1 MPNSIRE
8 QILQAVTGLLL
19 PVAAAEGAHLLRSP
33 STGIPREQSPALL
46 VFPESDAITQ
56 RPNDRVE
63 RQLVVRL
70 VALARETT
78 GEAPETIADRLL
90 VAAHAALLGGVN
102 TNANF
107 GGLCLGI
114 KELDCEWDVEDA
126 DALAAAIP
134 ARYQITYRTL
144 AHDLASQG

>member
-19 PVAAAEGAHLLRSP
+19 PVANAEGSHVLRSP
-33 STGIPREQSPALL
+33 TTGITREQSPALL
-46 VFPESDAITQ
+46 LFPESDAITQ

-70 VALARETT
+70 LALARETGT
-78 GEAPETIADRLL
+78 EAPEAIADRLL
-90 VAAHAALLGGVN
+90 VAAHAALFADLNLGGL
-102 TNANF
+102 A
-107 GGLCLGI
+107 LGI

-126 DALAAAIP
+126 DATATAIP

-144 AHDLASQG
+144 AHDIAHQG

>member
-8 QILQAVTGLLL
+8 QILQAVTGLLVS
-19 PVAAAEGAHLLRSP
+19 VAAAAGAQVRRSP
-33 STGIPREQSPALL
+33 PAGITREQSPALL

-63 RQLVVRL
+63 RQLVVRV
-70 VALARETT
+70 VALARETG
-78 GEAPETIADRLL
+78 GEAPEVIADRLL
-90 VAAHAALLGGVN
+90 VAAHAALLADVN
-102 TNANF
+102 L

-114 KELDCEWDVEDA
+114 RELDCEWDVEDA
-126 DALAAAIP
+126 DATAAAIP

-144 AHDLASQG
+144 VHDLTAQG

>member
-8 QILQAVTGLLL
+8 QILQAVTGLLA
-19 PVAAAEGAHLLRSP
+19 PVATAAGAQLRRSP
-33 STGIPREQSPALL
+33 PTGVTREQSPALL

-63 RQLVVRL
+63 RQLVVRV
-70 VALARETT
+70 VALARET
-78 GEAPETIADRLL
+78 GSEAPEVIADRLL
-90 VAAHAALLGGVN
+90 VAAHVVLMADLNL
-102 TNANF
+102 

-114 KELDCEWDVEDA
+114 HELDCEWDVEDA
-126 DALAAAIP
+126 DATAAAIP

-144 AHDLASQG
+144 ATDLSIQG

>member
-8 QILQAVTGLLL
+8 QILQAVMGLLL
-19 PVAAAEGAHLLRSP
+19 PVAAAEGALLLRSP
-33 STGIPREQSPALL
+33 TTGIPREQSPALL

-63 RQLVVRL
+63 RQLVVRV
-70 VALARETT
+70 VALARETG

-90 VAAHAALLGGVN
+90 VAAHAALLNGVN
-102 TNANF
+102 NNANL

-126 DALAAAIP
+126 DATAALIP

-144 AHDLASQG
+144 AHDIASQG